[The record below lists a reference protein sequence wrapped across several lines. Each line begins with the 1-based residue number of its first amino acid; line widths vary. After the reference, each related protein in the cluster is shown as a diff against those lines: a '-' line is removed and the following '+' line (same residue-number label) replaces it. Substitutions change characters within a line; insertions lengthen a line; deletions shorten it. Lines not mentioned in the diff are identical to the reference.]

1 MNGSETYLLAYWGV
15 FAALVILLVQW
26 LVASGRKAKQPGAVP
41 GKINESLSHDS
52 FVFRAH
58 RTFMNSLEN
67 YPLMLGTTF
76 LAFFVGASAFWTAL
90 LVWVFTGARLIHMVL
105 YYSIATEKNPS
116 PRSYFFMIGLA
127 ANLTLLMTCA
137 FTLVKI

>member
-1 MNGSETYLLAYWGV
+1 MNGTETYLLAYWGV
-15 FAALVILLVQW
+15 FTALVILLLQW
-26 LVASGRKAKQPGAVP
+26 FVASGRKAKQPGAVP
-41 GKINESLSHDS
+41 GKINDSLSHDS

-90 LVWVFTGARLIHMVL
+90 LVWIFVGARLIHMVL
-105 YYSIATEKNPS
+105 YYVIATEKNPS
-116 PRSYFFMIGLA
+116 PRSYFFMIGLF
-127 ANLTLLMTCA
+127 ANIALLIVCGVTLA
-137 FTLVKI
+137 G

>member
-1 MNGSETYLLAYWGV
+1 MNGTETYLLAYWGV
-15 FAALVILLVQW
+15 FTALVILLLQW
-26 LVASGRKAKQPGAVP
+26 FVASGRKAKQPGAVP

-90 LVWVFTGARLIHMVL
+90 LVWIFVGARLIHMVL
-105 YYSIATEKNPS
+105 YYGIATEKNPS
-116 PRSYFFMIGLA
+116 PRSYFFMIGLF
-127 ANLTLLMTCA
+127 ANIALLIVCGVTLA
-137 FTLVKI
+137 G